1 MKEEYIDID
10 VNEYDYPL
18 ENERIAKHPLNNR
31 DSSKLL
37 VYKDKTIYNSTFSS
51 IKEFLFPGD
60 LLVFNNTKVVQARLQ
75 FTKHTGA
82 NIEIFLLNPV
92 NPPEYNL
99 AFSSKFE
106 TKWNCIVGNIKR
118 WKDEVLEL
126 PINGYNTIL
135 KAKKIERTP
144 DGAMISFSWDGNE
157 VNFAQIIES
166 CGKVP
171 IPPYLNREPIYD
183 DKSRYQTVYAKPEG
197 SVAAPTAGLHFTDGI
212 FEELRRKG
220 VDFGEL
226 TLHVGA
232 GTFRPVKSE
241 TIGGHEMHTER
252 IYINKKLLGK
262 LLNISSKVVAVGTT
276 SMRTLESY
284 YWLGV
289 KLIENPN
296 MAELHVNQ
304 WDGYALNGNHSLS
317 DALNALDQYMEKH
330 GLDELSA
337 STQMIIVPGYK
348 FKIVDALITNFHQ
361 PRSTLLLLV
370 AAFIG
375 DNWKRVYNH
384 ALDNNFRFLSYGD
397 SSILFRAT

>member
-262 LLNISSKVVAVGTT
+262 LLNIRSKVVAVGTT